1 MEIQYWYCSFR
12 KLNIDIGNINILLK
26 YIAQQYIYSYPCKG
40 SGASILCHAGN
51 ADLWITGEMSHHEA
65 LDAQQNGVSV
75 LLCEH
80 SNTERGFLSQYQNV
94 ILVRSVRLRGGP
106 TFGPE
111 KCVKEVKFWSTFKLF
126 EIPILVHFKPKYGWT
141 KIASS
146 NQNTS
151 PPSNTFLDR
160 NLDHCVHKILTDLK
174 ILNFRMTKW

>member
-1 MEIQYWYCSFR
+1 M
-12 KLNIDIGNINILLK
+12 
-26 YIAQQYIYSYPCKG
+26 YPCIG

-94 ILVRSVRLRGGP
+94 ILVRFWAGPLHGGP

-111 KCVKEVKFWSTFKLF
+111 KCLKEVTCWLWF
-126 EIPILVHFKPKYGWT
+126 
-141 KIASS
+141 
-146 NQNTS
+146 
-151 PPSNTFLDR
+151 
-160 NLDHCVHKILTDLK
+160 
-174 ILNFRMTKW
+174 